1 LTETTDLIV
10 FWLVVLSRFL
20 IPLAIP
26 RFPLPAILAAL
37 VLDAVDQ
44 TIFQQFT
51 NLNLDGYQGYDKALD
66 IYYLTVAYIS
76 TLRNWSSLF
85 AFKMGRFLWYY
96 RLLGVVLFEFIG
108 NRALLFIFPNTF
120 EYFFIFYEIVRLR
133 WDPRRMSKKAV
144 IIATAA
150 IWIFIKLPQEYWI
163 HIAQLDMTDFL
174 KETVF
179 GVSTDAGLSE
189 ILEANI
195 WLIPAL
201 IIIAVVIVVGGR
213 WLLRKLPP
221 KDWALSFDADSH
233 EDEES
238 GYVET
243 ETVEPVSGRFFDKVL
258 VEKVVLVSMVSLIF
272 GKILPNRTGNDLQLV
287 VGVTFIIILNTVI
300 SHWLARRGREMHH
313 ILSQFVVMAVVN
325 FGLALLYVWL
335 LPSFDGLVNTGNVLF
350 FVLLLTL
357 IINLFDMYHPV
368 YQARFAEKTAPAEI
382 AGEAA
387 AQT

>member
-1 LTETTDLIV
+1 LTETSDLIV
-10 FWLVVLSRFL
+10 FWIVVLARLL

-37 VLDAVDQ
+37 VLDAIDQ

-51 NLNLDGYQGYDKALD
+51 NLDLSGYQGYDKALD
-66 IYYLTVAYIS
+66 IYYLTVAYIA

-85 AFKMGRFLWYY
+85 AYKMGRFLWYY

-133 WDPRRMSKKAV
+133 WDPRRLSKKAIV
-144 IIATAA
+144 IATAA
-150 IWIFIKLPQEYWI
+150 IWIFIKLPQEWWI

-189 ILEANI
+189 ILGANPWI
-195 WLIPAL
+195 IPVA
-201 IIIAVVIVVGGR
+201 IILVVLIVVGGR

-221 KDWALSFDADSH
+221 ADWSLSFDADSH
-233 EDEES
+233 QDEDTGYEETRTIKPAS
-238 GYVET
+238 
-243 ETVEPVSGRFFDKVL
+243 SHFFNVVL
-258 VEKVVLVSMVSLIF
+258 IEKIVLVSLVSIIF
-272 GKILPNRTGNDLQLV
+272 GQVLPGRVGNDLQLV
-287 VGVTFIIILNTVI
+287 VGVGFIIILNTVI
-300 SHWLARRGREMHH
+300 SHWLARRGREWHH
-313 ILSQFVVMAVVN
+313 TLTQFIVMTAIN
-325 FGLALLYVWL
+325 FGLALLYVFL
-335 LPSFDGLVNTGNVLF
+335 LPRFDGDLNVGNTLF

-357 IINLFDMYHPV
+357 IVTLFDKYHPV
-368 YQARFAEKTAPAEI
+368 YHDRFAEEPVT
-382 AGEAA
+382 
-387 AQT
+387 